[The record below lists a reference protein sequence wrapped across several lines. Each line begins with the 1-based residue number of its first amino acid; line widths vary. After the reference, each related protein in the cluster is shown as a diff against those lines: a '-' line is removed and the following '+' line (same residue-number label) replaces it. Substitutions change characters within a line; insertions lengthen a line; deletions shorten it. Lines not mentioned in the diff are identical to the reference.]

1 MAWHSAPPVQSI
13 RLMHSSDHTGARA
26 SAVGGS
32 RVPIADPA
40 WPAAPSPSAAEASS
54 DPSHD
59 ARVERERPLARASE
73 APRRVSPHADAPD
86 SHRPGGAERD
96 AVRRVFD
103 ERTGEEW
110 RVSER
115 DARHIP
121 GARGARCL
129 VFDGEGIVRR
139 VWHVPPDWP
148 ALAPQALLG
157 LMDRHPLHD

>member
-1 MAWHSAPPVQSI
+1 
-13 RLMHSSDHTGARA
+13 MHSSDHTGARA
-26 SAVGGS
+26 SAAVGS
-32 RVPIADPA
+32 RVSIADSA
-40 WPAAPSPSAAEASS
+40 WPVVPAPSAAEASS
-54 DPSHD
+54 EASHD

-73 APRRVSPHADAPD
+73 APRRVTPHADAPD
-86 SHRPGGAERD
+86 PHPPGITERD